1 MGTGHVAGAV
11 DGAREFRAIAPE
23 DGRGKLGGGNACE
36 GSEGTDHPAETLA
49 GEGEE
54 HRAMKRNLISFLFSS
69 EDGRGKLGGGNACE
83 GSEGTDHP
91 AETLAGEGKEH
102 RAIKTSLT
110 PFLFPFSVP
119 ANVAIGVE
127 KRVVYIR
134 VVSFLLWH
142 RQHRAVFTANA
153 HRGGRTFRGAVA
165 QVIVS
170 MVIGLVKDERLPS
183 RPRPD

>member
-1 MGTGHVAGAV
+1 VETTDLLYFRVLKILRRMWLRKPARAGDEAKNNKPVVKRIAARIANIVAA
-11 DGAREFRAIAPE
+11 D
-23 DGRGKLGGGNACE
+23 
-36 GSEGTDHPAETLA
+36 
-49 GEGEE
+49 
-54 HRAMKRNLISFLFSS
+54 
-69 EDGRGKLGGGNACE
+69 
-83 GSEGTDHP
+83 
-91 AETLAGEGKEH
+91 
-102 RAIKTSLT
+102 
-110 PFLFPFSVP
+110 
-119 ANVAIGVE
+119 VATGVE